1 MSSDPVPR
9 SQIDPEVDDRYTIVP
24 EPDESRALAGK
35 TDVGTARLAL
45 RLVFGS
51 IILGQEEMNRR
62 FTRKQTQLNQ
72 SLSTQTVF
80 NPSETSGDRARYA
93 AVGALVQVSDVLNQ
107 GAQVLLRTSD
117 SAFRLA
123 SRMAS
128 PVTGS
133 RPMRP
138 LRRQFQRYEA
148 RGEQVLQRWVADG
161 RKEEYLSRT
170 LTEETA
176 TEVVEEVLD
185 YLAVSPEM
193 DQLVQAQ
200 TQDMAGEVV
209 GEIQERTSKI
219 FVFRGLF
226 RRKQP

>member
-1 MSSDPVPR
+1 MSSDPR
-9 SQIDPEVDDRYTIVP
+9 SFSKIDLELEDHYPNVP
-24 EPDESRALAGK
+24 ESPESLAPAAN
-35 TDVGTARLAL
+35 TDVGTTRLAL

-51 IILGQEEMNRR
+51 IILGREEMNRR
-62 FTRKQTQLNQ
+62 FTGKQAQLDQ
-72 SLSTQTVF
+72 RLSTQTIY
-80 NPSETSGDRARYA
+80 NPSESSGDRARYA
-93 AVGALVQVSDVLNQ
+93 AVGALVQLSDVVIQ
-107 GAQVLLRTSD
+107 GAQVLLKTSD
-117 SAFRLA
+117 SAIRLA
-123 SRMAS
+123 SRVAS

-133 RPMRP
+133 RPLGP
-138 LRRQFQRYEA
+138 LRRQFQRFEA
-148 RGEQVLQRWVADG
+148 RGEQVLQGWVATG

-170 LTEETA
+170 LTEETS
-176 TEVVEEVLD
+176 TEVIEEVLD